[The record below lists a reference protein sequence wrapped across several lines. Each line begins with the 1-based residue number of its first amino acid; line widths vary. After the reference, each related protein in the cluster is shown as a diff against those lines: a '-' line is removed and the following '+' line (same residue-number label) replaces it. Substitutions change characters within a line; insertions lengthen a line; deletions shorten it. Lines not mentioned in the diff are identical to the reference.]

1 MGHLVGKDIYK
12 TLGNKIDNLA
22 YRVNKNDTFYTI
34 LKELYSSEEAELV
47 VKLPYQLSTIEE
59 IQSET
64 DYDKNQLLKL
74 LEGLC
79 SKGLVADL
87 YINGAYHYTPS
98 PMVVGIF
105 EFTMMRTGKDVD
117 SKRMAKLFH
126 EYMNDDNFFSVNFS
140 HSEQIAPMRTLPH
153 EETIRE
159 SEFTEVLDYEK
170 AKSIVES
177 HEKFAVGLCA
187 CRHEKSHVGEKKCDT
202 PLETCTT
209 MGSTVDFMV
218 RNNFAKEI
226 SKPVMYEILARSKES
241 GLVFTCDNVKNNVS
255 FMCHCCKCCCNALL
269 GIREYGYENSLVTS
283 NYISKVNEE
292 TCTGCGKC
300 AKACPV
306 NAIKMI
312 PVENGDQK
320 KRLRPKIDENFC
332 IGCGVCSLSCNKT
345 DSIRLT
351 KREKRV
357 ILPENTFERI
367 ILQTLERGTLKH
379 QLFGNPKNISQKFL
393 KGFIGG
399 FLSLNPVKKALIS
412 DKYRSSFLDAIKKG
426 VIKKDRGF
434 LLDL

>member
-12 TLGNKIDNLA
+12 KLGNKIDNLP
-22 YRVNKNDTFYTI
+22 YRVNKSNTFYTI

-59 IQSET
+59 IQKET
-64 DYDKNQLLKL
+64 GYEKNRLSIQLKR
-74 LEGLC
+74 LC
-79 SKGLVADL
+79 TKGLVMDL
-87 YINGAYHYTPS
+87 WIGGNYYYSTS

-126 EYMNDDNFFSVNFS
+126 EYMNDENSFAVNFS
-140 HSEQIAPMRTLPH
+140 HNEQIAPMRTLPH
-153 EETIRE
+153 EGTITE
-159 SEFTEVLDYEK
+159 SEFTEVLDYEN

-177 HEKFAVGLCA
+177 HDKFAVGLCS
-187 CRHEKSHVGEKKCDT
+187 CRHEKKHLGEKKCDT

-209 MGSTVDFMV
+209 MGSSVDFMV

-226 SKPVMYEILARSKES
+226 SKTEMNEILDRSKET

-269 GIREYGYENSLVTS
+269 GVREHGYENALVTS
-283 NYISKVNEE
+283 SFIAIVNED
-292 TCTGCGKC
+292 TCIGCSKC
-300 AKACPV
+300 AKACPID
-306 NAIKMI
+306 AIKMI
-312 PVENGDQK
+312 PLENGDKRK
-320 KRLRPKIDENFC
+320 KMKPVIDDNFC
-332 IGCGVCSLSCNKT
+332 IGCGVCSLSCSET
-345 DSIRLT
+345 GSIKLT
-351 KREKRV
+351 KRKKRV
-357 ILPENTFERI
+357 IHPENTFERI
-367 ILQTLERGTLKH
+367 ILQSLERGTLKH
-379 QLFGNPKNISQKFL
+379 QLFGNPQNLSQKFL

-412 DKYRSSFLDAIKKG
+412 DKFRSSFLDAMKKG
-426 VIKKDRGF
+426 VINKNREF

>member
-12 TLGNKIDNLA
+12 KLGNKIDNLPF
-22 YRVNKNDTFYTI
+22 RVNKSNTFYTI

-59 IQSET
+59 IQKET
-64 DYDKNQLLKL
+64 GYEKNRLLTL
-74 LEGLC
+74 LESLC
-79 SKGLVADL
+79 AKGLVMDL
-87 YINGAYHYTPS
+87 WVGDNYYYSIS

-117 SKRMAKLFH
+117 SKRMAELFH
-126 EYMNDDNFFSVNFS
+126 EYMNDENSFAVNFS
-140 HSEQIAPMRTLPH
+140 HNEQIAPMRTVPH
-153 EETIRE
+153 EGTIRE

-177 HEKFAVGLCA
+177 HDKFAVGLCS
-187 CRHEKSHVGEKKCDT
+187 CRHEKIHLGEKKCDT

-209 MGSTVDFMV
+209 MGSSVDFMV

-226 SKPVMYEILARSKES
+226 SKTEMNEILARSKET

-269 GIREYGYENSLVTS
+269 GVREHGYENAIVTS
-283 NYISKVNEE
+283 SFIAKVNAN
-292 TCTGCGKC
+292 TCIGCGKC

-312 PVENGDQK
+312 PLENGDKRK
-320 KRLRPKIDENFC
+320 KMKPVINENFC
-332 IGCGVCSLSCNKT
+332 LGCGVCSLSCSET
-345 DSIRLT
+345 GSIKLT
-351 KREKRV
+351 KRKKRV
-357 ILPENTFERI
+357 IHPENTFERI
-367 ILQTLERGTLKH
+367 ILQSLERDTLKH

-412 DKYRSSFLDAIKKG
+412 DKFRSSFLDAMKKG
-426 VIKKDRGF
+426 VINKNREF